1 MKEVQF
7 KELKVNDKFILNDI
21 EYVRVPDKRVS
32 CCRVLNAANASNNKE
47 IIAVKPLTIVKI
59 ND

>member
-32 CCRVLNAANASNNKE
+32 CCRVLNATNASNNKE

>member
-7 KELKVNDKFILNDI
+7 KELKVNDKFFLNDI

-32 CCRVLNAANASNNKE
+32 CCRVLNAMNASNNKE